1 MADGANLKRILDE
14 KETNIRRLARKTGIT
29 ASTLY
34 TIVKRDSDI
43 RFDWA
48 IRIADAL
55 GITPGEIC
63 SKWNDAE
70 TDISTPEKI
79 KIQNAIGEISSTFD
93 YLHDKSPEGICES
106 LIHETL
112 WDISVDLSKMLKSVN
127 DLKDMLSVKETT

>member
-14 KETNIRRLARKTGIT
+14 KETNIRRLARKTGLT

-34 TIVKRDSDI
+34 TVVKRDADI

-63 SKWNDAE
+63 SKWKDAE
-70 TDISTPEKI
+70 TDLSATERI
-79 KIQNAIGEISSTFD
+79 KIQNIINEISSIFD
-93 YLHDKSPEGICES
+93 YLPYQTPEEICKY
-106 LIHETL
+106 LTTQTL
-112 WDISVDLSKMLKSVN
+112 WDTSVDMSRMLKSVN
-127 DLKDMLSVKETT
+127 DLKDLLSVKETT